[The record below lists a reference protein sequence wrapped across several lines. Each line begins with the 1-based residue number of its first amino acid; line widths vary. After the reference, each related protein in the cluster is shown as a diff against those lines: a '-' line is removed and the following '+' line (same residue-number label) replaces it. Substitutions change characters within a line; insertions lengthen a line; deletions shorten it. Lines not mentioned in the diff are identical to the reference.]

1 MKNLIT
7 IDKIEHTPE
16 YEAYLR
22 QLPQELLLK
31 IVENAFAEIFVNDK
45 DGRVVYVNPSSMR
58 YHGLRPEEL
67 VGKASG
73 EIKRGIWEPHSFAEV
88 MEKKCPIVTEN
99 MYYITHKSL
108 MSVNIPVFDADGE
121 IELVISTAQDYV
133 TRTDLSYRTS
143 EKSIVSSDSDF
154 SDEVI
159 GSGEAFKACL
169 KKLEKAVNVDLNVLI
184 LGESGTGKSFLAET
198 MHKHSLR
205 RDKPFFAIN
214 CAAIPE
220 TLLESELFGYVPGAF
235 TGADPKGRTG
245 LIKNADGGTL
255 FLDEI
260 GELSLPLQAKILDV
274 LENKRYIPVGGN
286 AFQHVDVRI
295 TAATNQNLID
305 LIKQKKFRSDLYWRL
320 NIIKVTIPPLRE
332 RKEDIILLANY
343 FLKKNNQKYG
353 TNKLFDKKMMYLI
366 SDYDWPGNIRQL
378 KNAIE
383 RLVVYSEHMILEEE
397 LFWEYLREE
406 GEVPAGPA
414 IQKTYN
420 LEEIKRNLVN
430 EVYTKYKSSRKLAEV
445 IGVSQS
451 TANRLIQKYIKGE
464 GDSEDS

>member
-1 MKNLIT
+1 MIT

-58 YHGLRPEEL
+58 YHGLQPEEL
-67 VGKASG
+67 VGKASS

-121 IELVISTAQDYV
+121 IELVISTAMDYV

-198 MHKHSLR
+198 LHRHSLR
-205 RDKPFFAIN
+205 RDKPFLPSTAPRSPKTCWKASFSAMSRGPLP
-214 CAAIPE
+214 AP
-220 TLLESELFGYVPGAF
+220 TPRGVPG
-235 TGADPKGRTG
+235 
-245 LIKNADGGTL
+245 
-255 FLDEI
+255 
-260 GELSLPLQAKILDV
+260 
-274 LENKRYIPVGGN
+274 
-286 AFQHVDVRI
+286 
-295 TAATNQNLID
+295 
-305 LIKQKKFRSDLYWRL
+305 
-320 NIIKVTIPPLRE
+320 
-332 RKEDIILLANY
+332 
-343 FLKKNNQKYG
+343 
-353 TNKLFDKKMMYLI
+353 
-366 SDYDWPGNIRQL
+366 
-378 KNAIE
+378 
-383 RLVVYSEHMILEEE
+383 
-397 LFWEYLREE
+397 
-406 GEVPAGPA
+406 
-414 IQKTYN
+414 
-420 LEEIKRNLVN
+420 
-430 EVYTKYKSSRKLAEV
+430 SSRTPTAVPSFWTRSASCPCRFRPKSWMCWRISV
-445 IGVSQS
+445 ISLWGATLSS
-451 TANRLIQKYIKGE
+451 M
-464 GDSEDS
+464 

>member
-1 MKNLIT
+1 MIT
-7 IDKIEHTPE
+7 IDKIEHAPE
-16 YEAYLR
+16 YKAYLE
-22 QLPQELLLK
+22 QLPQETLLK

-45 DGRVVYVNPSSMR
+45 DGRIIYANPACMR
-58 YHGLRPEEL
+58 YHGLKPESL
-67 VGKASG
+67 VGKLSS
-73 EIKRGIWEPHSFAEV
+73 EMKQGIWEPHSFKEV
-88 MEKKCPIVTEN
+88 IEKKHPIITEN
-99 MYYITHKSL
+99 MYYLTHKSL
-108 MSVNIPVFDADGE
+108 MSVNVPVFDKSGE

-154 SDEVI
+154 SDKVI
-159 GSGEAFKACL
+159 GSSEAFKHCL

-198 MHKHSLR
+198 LHKHSLR
-205 RDKPFFAIN
+205 KDKPFFAIN

-220 TLLESELFGYVPGAF
+220 NLLESELFGYAPNAF
-235 TGADPKGRTG
+235 TGADPKGKAG

-260 GELSLPLQAKILDV
+260 AELSLPLQAKILDM
-274 LENKRYIPVGGN
+274 LENKRYIPVGAN
-286 AFQHVDVRI
+286 AFQHVDIRI
-295 TAATNQNLID
+295 TAATNQNLIT

-320 NIIKVTIPPLRE
+320 NIIKVTILPLRE

-343 FLKKNNQKYG
+343 FLKKSNQKYG

-383 RLVVYSEHMILEEE
+383 RLVVYSDHMILDED
-397 LFWEYLREE
+397 LFMEYLCEE
-406 GEVPAGPA
+406 GEIPTESKACA
-414 IQKTYN
+414 KTYN
-420 LEEIKRNLVN
+420 LEDIKYNLVS
-430 EVYTKYKSSRKLAEV
+430 EVYTKYKSSRKLAEI

-451 TANRLIQKYIKGE
+451 TANRLIKKYIH
-464 GDSEDS
+464 GDPEL